1 VHNNIADLKGV
12 IPSLVYQKGGWI
24 LHMLRSQLGADTFR
38 TAIRRYYAEHRDTNA
53 SSDDLRR
60 AMEEA
65 SGQDLRW
72 FFQQWL
78 HRNLSPALNGSW
90 SYDASAKKV
99 VVELAQTQAGE
110 VYRLP
115 LDISIVPDSV
125 GQPPRLT
132 RIELTQAKQ
141 RFELPSDR
149 APKDVLLDPT
159 TAVLMD
165 VPIFVKH

>member
-1 VHNNIADLKGV
+1 
-12 IPSLVYQKGGWI
+12 
-24 LHMLRSQLGADTFR
+24 MLRSQLGADTFR
-38 TAIRRYYAEHRDTNA
+38 TAIRRYYAEHRNANA

-65 SGQDLRW
+65 AGRDLRW

-90 SYDASAKKV
+90 SYDAATKMIV
-99 VVELAQTQAGE
+99 IELAQTQAGE
-110 VYRLP
+110 AYRLP
-115 LDISIVPDSV
+115 IEFSVVPDSA
-125 GQPPRLT
+125 GQPPRVV
-132 RIELTQAKQ
+132 RIELTGMKQ
-141 RFELPSDR
+141 RFEVASDR
-149 APKDVLLDPT
+149 APRDLLLDPN